1 MSTKTN
7 TSLGTDVR
15 SDSIRRSGCAAG
27 ENSSCDNSSKDHKT
41 ETNSSS
47 KKTAV
52 YGPELPP
59 SMIRSKVNSE
69 KAAAIGNIPSTPD
82 LIDFSKHMHEESYK
96 NNSKSD
102 YMRRTENEL
111 RSLFYSHLTSIMDR
125 HGYKGKGFGEQD
137 VARVMVEAGLM
148 PSLAENP
155 ALALATDIKTKMIG
169 IVHKNIRQMASS
181 FMSPEFFEDMD
192 IDPVVIDTL
201 SEMSRQGLSGSKQA
215 ASVVAFAAAAAIA
228 EEDANLEEAL
238 KSLDTMTLVKSFHL
252 DELCKDMQNSNF
264 ASSRSN
270 PADLDPGLQP
280 SSSTSASA
288 SDLKSASTQS
298 KTAQEE
304 LSIPLLDAS
313 LQELTAKSEEVRS
326 NSSRTLD
333 NKDRLATVAAHIV
346 SSASVSNAELNGSVV
361 SNMAQS
367 RRSKK
372 KPKAKGKFNVKV
384 KERESVTTSAA
395 AAAAADNGDAKS
407 DYADLSETQ
416 QPRISTSKP
425 ASNSSSS
432 GQKKLTDLK
441 SALSPSENLCKTFLS
456 SSSTDSGSI
465 YECLEQLRKHSNCSD
480 TLWSS
485 DSTDEHKQIR
495 AFWIGLNDVER
506 EALIFV
512 EKELVLARV
521 RDHQNFSCN
530 CNVCTR
536 KRKAIEHE
544 IDCLYDC
551 YFDDLQ
557 ERVRRERVRV
567 IIRQMEPMAKANIL
581 SSINVVV
588 DTAMSS
594 LSMDTKPWS
603 KEDLKNAIT
612 RSIKRAKLTSSLSHP
627 DNREPADIGIF
638 LMRAMT
644 ASVLDNISSGDT
656 EAKEKNESNRDA
668 AIEGA
673 VQTIRSWINGTQ
685 DPPSFDSSDELDLSD
700 AESDILNNNDLFY
713 TDHMLDIIDTFP
725 TDSKMFFDM
734 MERLAEYRMRIEDA
748 MLDDFDDDLE
758 SVSADIPSSSK
769 YLHNDNKDSTTSS
782 WVRQANDHARQ
793 QRNHHHG
800 EIDESEDQTSEISL
814 QNEPVSGFPNTVKD
828 FSLYSGDDYE
838 EEVQYCEDEDEDEY
852 YNHDDDEVDEDE
864 DDLYD
869 TDEDLDNLD
878 DLGSEYSEREA
889 EESRKVFQLFAAR
902 LFEQRVI
909 NVYREKVAREQQQ
922 NLIKELEDEER
933 ERQAKEKRRQKKRER
948 DKERKRQHQ
957 LKREQERLEKEA
969 ALKAEQEQ
977 KREAEQKRYE
987 EMMQKRR
994 EQELKAK
1001 KALEERNR
1009 RILEEA
1015 DRRMERERQQR
1026 QRAEQERLEKERER
1040 MNNVRD
1046 AAVLQQQQ
1054 QQQQREK
1061 QKQKQK
1067 DKPSP
1072 KGRKQMPMPMKTPT
1086 PTQTQAKKQTET
1098 QIPAQVSV
1106 PILPIV
1112 AISAVVA
1119 PAVPTDSS
1127 SSKKKLP
1134 CSTTQTATIVSAAM
1148 ASSSPLTNF
1157 AADCS
1162 PISALGQTSVF
1173 AQQPLVLPISKATGI
1188 TTNRMPAEPAEP
1200 SLPPLPLINPFSMGS
1215 ASPTTPS
1222 FGISSH
1228 MRTSSSSNVYY
1239 PLLPASMPVQAPSFH
1254 EMSPEIDAEI
1264 SSIVGRVMGS
1274 SSLQDDLISGTEWR
1288 AEPLETVTP
1297 DRGFSSVSATPAS
1310 AGVGIGV
1317 NLCMSNHLLDA
1328 SFGDIS
1334 ARRSSVPH
1342 DQAINNMDALGNVDM
1357 SIGSS
1362 SRISGAR
1369 FHMPL
1374 EMAREIDSIYSA
1386 YCALERFRRDT
1397 CAGSTTDLGNDA
1409 FGAFHSAF
1417 MLAQMHSMISE
1428 SEIWTICSASAQRN
1442 PGFCRVNHATHMV
1455 AFACTGNSNGSL
1467 RMPLLKPR
1475 AMDTMVSASNG
1486 IVRNGGSMPARLSGS
1501 DRRRYD
1507 EFF

>member
-69 KAAAIGNIPSTPD
+69 TAAAIGNIPSTPD

-252 DELCKDMQNSNF
+252 DELCISLQNSNF

-734 MERLAEYRMRIEDA
+734 MEHLAEYRMRIEDA

-828 FSLYSGDDYE
+828 F
-838 EEVQYCEDEDEDEY
+838 
-852 YNHDDDEVDEDE
+852 N
-864 DDLYD
+864 
-869 TDEDLDNLD
+869 

-1072 KGRKQMPMPMKTPT
+1072 KGP
-1086 PTQTQAKKQTET
+1086 
-1098 QIPAQVSV
+1098 
-1106 PILPIV
+1106 
-1112 AISAVVA
+1112 
-1119 PAVPTDSS
+1119 
-1127 SSKKKLP
+1127 
-1134 CSTTQTATIVSAAM
+1134 
-1148 ASSSPLTNF
+1148 
-1157 AADCS
+1157 
-1162 PISALGQTSVF
+1162 
-1173 AQQPLVLPISKATGI
+1173 
-1188 TTNRMPAEPAEP
+1188 
-1200 SLPPLPLINPFSMGS
+1200 
-1215 ASPTTPS
+1215 
-1222 FGISSH
+1222 
-1228 MRTSSSSNVYY
+1228 
-1239 PLLPASMPVQAPSFH
+1239 SMPVQAPSFH

-1297 DRGFSSVSATPAS
+1297 DRGFSSVSATSAS

-1417 MLAQMHSMISE
+1417 MLAQMHSRISE